1 MTFIWL
7 LSFHESR
14 GRGERR
20 HFQDIPWNGLV
31 GLVGGQVSYSLEPLD
46 PPSQGNALICCS
58 MPVTDI
64 ELDL

>member
-1 MTFIWL
+1 MPASL
-7 LSFHESR
+7 LR
-14 GRGERR
+14 RR
-20 HFQDIPWNGLV
+20 HRCHSCECA
-31 GLVGGQVSYSLEPLD
+31 LVGGQVSYSTEPLD